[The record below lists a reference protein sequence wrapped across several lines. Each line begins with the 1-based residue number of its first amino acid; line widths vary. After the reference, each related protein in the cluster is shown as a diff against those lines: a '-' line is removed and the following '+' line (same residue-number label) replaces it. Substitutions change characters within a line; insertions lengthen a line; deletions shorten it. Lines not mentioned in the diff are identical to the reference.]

1 MRASTQH
8 ESDNVGTR
16 LWVASTS
23 SPAQNLAGWH
33 LRHCRPLVSTI
44 RMRGVPDITQMTLLP
59 RRSNSIKRRLAY
71 VRSVDPV
78 STASTA
84 PQRASVRRVEH
95 DSAAPTS
102 LHATPSTASTPCPL
116 CQPRHSPYSGTRHA
130 TDSATRQSSIA
141 TLQAR
146 GLGALQIALLAS
158 RSTSTLGTLGD
169 SATQLLP

>member
-16 LWVASTS
+16 LWVALTS

-71 VRSVDPV
+71 VRSIDPV
-78 STASTA
+78 SAMSTS
-84 PQRASVRRVEH
+84 PLSILG
-95 DSAAPTS
+95 DSARYRQRYSPV
-102 LHATPSTASTPCPL
+102 LH
-116 CQPRHSPYSGTRHA
+116 RHSPSSGTRRA
-130 TDSATRQSSIA
+130 TNSATRQSLDLD
-141 TLQAR
+141 TWHAR
-146 GLGALQIALLAS
+146 GFC
-158 RSTSTLGTLGD
+158 D
-169 SATQLLP
+169 SAAAVTRRRLADLDSTPTRLLRARQCGPAVAHSPTTISS